1 MFQLCLLN
9 ELLIT
14 AFYWLALNNASMYD
28 DTVIH
33 NISLAGD
40 HTIPLA
46 CCLIDFSFNLI
57 PFCWRHMVSI
67 IFVNIVYMILNYS
80 YFKITGDVIYDPI
93 DWQSVLGWSI
103 PPMIAVGMVLT
114 FWLLKTIS
122 DRKILKNGGSLFLFA
137 IKGEDIRRLTNP
149 DLLAKERNIFGVEN
163 HFVARRKSEAVVQ
176 NGPER
181 TQT

>member
-1 MFQLCLLN
+1 
-9 ELLIT
+9 
-14 AFYWLALNNASMYD
+14 
-28 DTVIH
+28 
-33 NISLAGD
+33 
-40 HTIPLA
+40 
-46 CCLIDFSFNLI
+46 
-57 PFCWRHMVSI
+57 
-67 IFVNIVYMILNYS
+67 MILNYS